1 MREPLFVKQNTEKWQ
16 HFESFITNDP
26 DELADRF
33 IQITDDLAYA
43 KTFYPKSKTTT
54 YLNGLASKLHQSI
67 YKNKTEKGN
76 RFIRYWQY
84 ELPLLFK
91 VHQKLLLY
99 SFLFFTVFCL
109 MGALSAKYDQNF
121 VRLILGDG
129 YVDMTEAN
137 IAKHDPFAVYK
148 KDNGFL
154 MFLQIGSNNIFVS
167 ITIFVCGIFGSVG
180 TIFFLF
186 RNGLMLGSFEYFFF
200 SKNLG
205 VASLLVIWIHGVLE
219 ISAIIIAGG
228 AGMVLGNSLLFPRTY
243 TRLVS
248 LKKGARD
255 GIKLVLGLVPIFITA
270 AFFESFVTRHTEMPV
285 WLSVSILAASLMFII
300 WYVIIYP
307 NTLNKKLK
315 PIIDETEH

>member
-1 MREPLFVKQNTEKWQ
+1 MREPLFVKQNTERWK
-16 HFESFITNDP
+16 HFESVTTNDP

-43 KTFYPKSKTTT
+43 RSFYPKSKTTT

-76 RFIRYWQY
+76 RFIHYWKN

-91 VHQKLLLY
+91 TYQKQLLY
-99 SFLFFTVFCL
+99 SFIFFTVFCL

-121 VRLILGDG
+121 VRLILSDQ

-148 KDNGFL
+148 RDSEFL

-167 ITIFVCGIFGSVG
+167 VVTFVCGVFGSVG
-180 TIFFLF
+180 TIYFLF
-186 RNGLMLGSFEYFFF
+186 RNGLMLGSFEYFSF

-205 VASLLVIWIHGVLE
+205 MASVLVIWIHGVLE
-219 ISAIIIAGG
+219 ISAIVIAGG
-228 AGMVLGNSLLFPRTY
+228 AGIVLGNSLLFPKTY
-243 TRLVS
+243 TRLIS
-248 LKKGARD
+248 LKRGAKD
-255 GIKLVLGLVPIFITA
+255 GMKLVLGLVPIFIAA
-270 AFFESFVTRHTEMPV
+270 AFLESFVTRHSEMPM
-285 WLSVSILAASLMFII
+285 WLSASILAASLAFII

-307 NTLNKKLK
+307 NKLNKKPNLIQNGTK
-315 PIIDETEH
+315 Y

>member
-1 MREPLFVKQNTEKWQ
+1 MREPLFVKQNTEKWK
-16 HFESFITNDP
+16 HFEIVITNDP

-67 YKNKTEKGN
+67 YKNKTEKSN
-76 RFIRYWQY
+76 RFIHYWKN

-91 VHQKLLLY
+91 TYQKQLLY
-99 SFLFFTVFCL
+99 SFIFFTVFCL

-121 VRLILGDG
+121 VRLILSDQ

-148 KDNGFL
+148 RDSEFL

-167 ITIFVCGIFGSVG
+167 VVTFVCGVFGSVG
-180 TIFFLF
+180 TIYFLF

-205 VASLLVIWIHGVLE
+205 MASVLVIWIHGVLE
-219 ISAIIIAGG
+219 ISAIVIAGG
-228 AGMVLGNSLLFPRTY
+228 AGIVLGNSLLFPKTY
-243 TRLVS
+243 TRLIS
-248 LKKGARD
+248 LKRGAKD
-255 GIKLVLGLVPIFITA
+255 GMKLVLGLVPIFIAA
-270 AFFESFVTRHTEMPV
+270 AFLESFVTRHSEMPM
-285 WLSVSILAASLMFII
+285 WLSASILAASLAFII

-307 NTLNKKLK
+307 NKLNKKPNLIQNGTK
-315 PIIDETEH
+315 Y

>member
-1 MREPLFVKQNTEKWQ
+1 MREPLFVKQNAEKWKR
-16 HFESFITNDP
+16 FESVITNDP

-43 KTFYPKSKTTT
+43 KSFYPKSKTTT

-67 YKNKTEKGN
+67 YKNKTEKSN
-76 RFIRYWQY
+76 RFIHYWKN

-91 VHQKLLLY
+91 AYQKQLLY
-99 SFLFFTVFCL
+99 SFIFFTVFCL

-121 VRLILGDG
+121 VRLILSDQ

-137 IAKHDPFAVYK
+137 IARNDPFAVYK
-148 KDNGFL
+148 QDNEFL
-154 MFLQIGSNNIFVS
+154 MFLQIGANNIFVS
-167 ITIFVCGIFGSVG
+167 IVTFVCGIFGSVG
-180 TIFFLF
+180 TIYYLF

-205 VASLLVIWIHGVLE
+205 MASVLVIWIHGVLE

-228 AGMVLGNSLLFPRTY
+228 AGIVLGNSLLFPKTY
-243 TRLVS
+243 TRLIS
-248 LKKGARD
+248 LKRGAKD
-255 GIKLVLGLVPIFITA
+255 GMKLVLGLVPIFITA
-270 AFFESFVTRHTEMPV
+270 AFFEGFVTRHSEMPV
-285 WLSVSILAASLMFII
+285 WLSIFILTASLAFII

-307 NTLNKKLK
+307 NKLNKKPNLITNGTK
-315 PIIDETEH
+315 Y

>member
-1 MREPLFVKQNTEKWQ
+1 MREPLFVKQNTEKWKY
-16 HFESFITNDP
+16 FESVTTNDP
-26 DELADRF
+26 DELAERF

-43 KTFYPKSKTTT
+43 RSFYPNSKTTT

-76 RFIRYWQY
+76 RFIHYWKN

-91 VHQKLLLY
+91 TYQKQLLY
-99 SFLFFTVFCL
+99 SFIFFTVFCL

-121 VRLILGDG
+121 VRLILSDQ

-137 IAKHDPFAVYK
+137 IARHDPFAVYK
-148 KDNGFL
+148 RDSEFL

-167 ITIFVCGIFGSVG
+167 VVTFVCGVFGSVG
-180 TIFFLF
+180 TIYFLF

-205 VASLLVIWIHGVLE
+205 MASVLVIWIHGVLE
-219 ISAIIIAGG
+219 ISAIVIAGG
-228 AGMVLGNSLLFPRTY
+228 AGIVLGNSLLFPKTY
-243 TRLVS
+243 TRLIS
-248 LKKGARD
+248 LKRGAKD
-255 GIKLVLGLVPIFITA
+255 GMKLVLGLVPIFIAA
-270 AFFESFVTRHTEMPV
+270 AFLESFVTRHSEMPM
-285 WLSVSILAASLMFII
+285 WLSASILAASLAFII

-307 NTLNKKLK
+307 NKLNKNPNLIPNGTKY
-315 PIIDETEH
+315 

>member
-1 MREPLFVKQNTEKWQ
+1 MREPLFVKQNTEKWK
-16 HFESFITNDP
+16 HFEIVITNDP

-67 YKNKTEKGN
+67 YKNKTEKSN
-76 RFIRYWQY
+76 RFIHYWKN

-91 VHQKLLLY
+91 TYQKQLLY
-99 SFLFFTVFCL
+99 SFIFFIVFCL

-121 VRLILGDG
+121 VRLILGDQ

-148 KDNGFL
+148 QSNEFL
-154 MFLQIGSNNIFVS
+154 MFLQIGANNIFVS
-167 ITIFVCGIFGSVG
+167 IVTFVCGIFGSVG
-180 TIFFLF
+180 TIYYLF

-205 VASLLVIWIHGVLE
+205 MASVLVIWIHGVLE

-228 AGMVLGNSLLFPRTY
+228 AGIVLGNSLLFPKTY
-243 TRLVS
+243 TRIIS
-248 LKKGARD
+248 LKRGAKD
-255 GIKLVLGLVPIFITA
+255 GMKLVLGLVPIFITA
-270 AFFESFVTRHTEMPV
+270 AFFEGFVTRHSEMPV
-285 WLSVSILAASLMFII
+285 WLSIFILTASLVFII

-307 NTLNKKLK
+307 NKLNKKPNLIPHGTK
-315 PIIDETEH
+315 Y